1 MLRTG
6 GIYNA
11 GRIHTW
17 NIRDDWDRT
26 GVDNN
31 SGRSNGQLFFT
42 TGDQHRM
49 RTGGLS
55 VPVDN
60 EDAGVIGKLLVD
72 LVQSS
77 DEAIAMLNRICVIH
91 AALGIDQ
98 HGLGWD
104 ARRID

>member
-42 TGDQHRM
+42 AGDQHRM
-49 RTGGLS
+49 RTGELS
-55 VPVDN
+55 VAVDN
-60 EDAGVIGKLLVD
+60 EHAGVIGKLLVD

-77 DEAIAMLNRICVIH
+77 DEVITVLNRIFVIH
-91 AALGIDQ
+91 AARSEE
-98 HGLGWD
+98 
-104 ARRID
+104 RRVGKECR